1 MRSQVNTFFFTFL
14 FLRCISFAQNESV
27 SNILKFNDNDTLGVK
42 LLLKGAEYNAEK
54 NDLPYY
60 SVTKNS
66 AKARFYKAQLID
78 IKYKVV
84 SESQNSFIQK
94 HFGKF
99 LTAEFELID
108 KSGIAKN
115 NRINQYHI
123 IPFRIN
129 KNNKVEELLNYSVS
143 WAEIPQSAKN
153 QKETTTSDFKS
164 SSVLASG
171 EWYKIG
177 ITQTGIHKITREL
190 LVKMGVN
197 TTNLNP
203 NKIRVFGN
211 GGKMLPELNSASR
224 IDDLEENPVQV
235 VAQQTSN
242 FGNAD
247 YILFYATNT
256 NEWIKTNSVTG
267 LKYRVIKNLYCDT
280 SFYFINISN
289 SDSKKINSKNS
300 LSQTPNVSTTS
311 YDYYNYHE
319 EDITNFGKSGRNFY
333 GERFDIITNYNFT
346 WNDGDF
352 ITEDSLIAETRI
364 VATGKENSFFTISGN
379 GLSSELKID
388 GYNTDQLH
396 SDYALANQINSYAL
410 NNSSGLISVNV
421 TKLSP
426 KTVGNLDKL
435 TVNARRALVLT
446 NKQFTFRDSRISKAG
461 NICRFNLNTGSNTG
475 YSIWNVSEP
484 LNPFIQLLNSGANS
498 FVAEANFT
506 NEYCI
511 APTNDY
517 YTPTFVSKI
526 ANQNLHGITQADYL
540 IITHPLFIREAQRL
554 GAFHQQKDG
563 LTYAVATT
571 EQIYNEFSS
580 GRPDI
585 CGIRDFIRM
594 LYTKNID
601 LGKEVK
607 YVLLMGDGSFRNKS
621 KNLVNNSNLIPTYQ
635 SHESLSDT
643 RSVALDDFYGLMDDN
658 EGYLAEHVGRVD
670 IGVGRFTCRTVTEVQ
685 SIINKIENYYK
696 KDQSFEMTNSTKISY
711 SESNSGVMGDWR
723 NWLLFLAD
731 DEDGALHMTQSDG
744 LTRVVANESAA
755 YNFDKIF
762 IDAYQRTSS
771 PGGYR
776 YLDASNDFVK
786 RLKKGALI
794 FNYTGHGGEVG
805 LTSERMVDLDMINK
819 LDNFSKLP
827 LFITAT
833 CEFSRYDDPG
843 RTSAGEL
850 CLINPNGG
858 AIAMLTTCRIAYADK
873 NENLNIILLRNLFK
887 RDANGRPP
895 RLGDVM
901 QETKSQLAQSI
912 YYANFH
918 LLGDPALTLAYPE
931 MNVVTN
937 KINSKIVDT
946 TRIDSLTAL
955 SKITISGFIAD
966 KNGNKLTSFNGLVYP
981 TVFDKE
987 QNIICLANSDDS
999 RVNIGT
1005 NEDPIYVP
1013 FDFNLQKNILYRG
1026 KVQVINGDFSFT
1038 FVVPKDISFSPGPG
1052 KITYYATNGQT
1063 DASGIHSRLMVGGAS
1078 QNSIVDNDGPEIGLF
1093 MNDKSFANG
1102 GFTNENPIFYADLVD
1117 STGINTVGTGLG
1129 HDLTVILDEKSS
1141 KPIVLNDYYEAN
1153 LNSYQSGRI
1162 RYPFEKLEEGPH
1174 QLSFK
1179 AWDIQNNSS
1188 SAVLDFVVAPSAEL
1202 ALEHVLNYPNPFTT
1216 YTKFMFQHNQGCAP
1230 LKVVV
1235 QVYTVTGKVVKTIQK
1250 TVECE
1255 GTIPGSID
1263 WDGKDDYGSRLGR
1276 GVYIYKLA
1284 ILNPDN
1290 KKAEKIEKLVI
1301 LN

>member
-1 MRSQVNTFFFTFL
+1 MRSSFNIFL
-14 FLRCISFAQNESV
+14 LMFCFSFSVSFSQNELV
-27 SNILKFNDNDTLGVK
+27 SNILKVNDNDTTSVK
-42 LLLKGAEYNAEK
+42 LQLKGAEYSAEK

-60 SVTKNS
+60 SVTKVS
-66 AKARFYKAQLID
+66 TKQQYFKAQLID
-78 IKYKVV
+78 VKYKIV
-84 SESQNSFIQK
+84 SESQNAFIQK
-94 HFGKF
+94 HFRQF
-99 LTAEFELID
+99 LSSEFDLID
-108 KSGIAKN
+108 KTGLAKN
-115 NRINQYHI
+115 NRINQFHI

-129 KNNKVEELLNYSVS
+129 KNNKVEELLSYSVNWVDIS
-143 WAEIPQSAKN
+143 SSAKN
-153 QKETTTSDFKS
+153 QKETTNSDFKT

-171 EWYKIG
+171 DWYKIG

-197 TTNLNP
+197 TANLNP

-211 GGKMLPELNSASR
+211 GGKMLPELNSAPR

-247 YILFYATNT
+247 YILFYATGT
-256 NEWIKTNSVTG
+256 NEWIKTNSATG
-267 LKYRVIKNLYCDT
+267 LKYRVIKNLYSDT
-280 SFYFINISN
+280 SFYFINISSN
-289 SDSKKINSKNS
+289 DSKKINSKNS
-300 LSQTPNVSTTS
+300 LSQTPNVSSNS
-311 YDYYNYHE
+311 YDYYNFHE
-319 EDITNFGKSGRNFY
+319 EEITNFGRSGRNFY
-333 GERFDIITNYNFT
+333 GERFDITTSYNFS
-346 WNDGDF
+346 WNDGDYV
-352 ITEDSLIAETRI
+352 TGDSLIAETRI
-364 VATGKENSFFTISGN
+364 VATGRENSIFGINGN

-388 GYNTDQLH
+388 GYNTGQLH
-396 SDYALANQINSYAL
+396 SDYALANQINSHSL
-410 NNSSGLISVNV
+410 NNNSSLISINIS
-421 TKLSP
+421 KLSP
-426 KTVGNLDKL
+426 KTIGYLDKI
-435 TVNARRALVLT
+435 TINARRTLALT
-446 NKQFTFRDSRISKAG
+446 NKQFCFRDSRISKAG
-461 NICRFNLNTGSNTG
+461 NICSFNLNTGANSNF
-475 YSIWNVSEP
+475 SVWNVSDP
-484 LNPFIQLLNSGANS
+484 LNPFVQLLNAGSNS

-511 APTNDY
+511 APTFDY
-517 YTPTFVSKI
+517 FSPTFVSKI
-526 ANQNLHGITQADYL
+526 ANQNLHAIAQADYL
-540 IITHPLFIREAQRL
+540 IVTHPLFLREAQRL

-563 LTYAVATT
+563 LSYAVATT

-585 CGIRDFIRM
+585 CAIRDFIRM
-594 LYTKNID
+594 LYTKNLD
-601 LGKEVK
+601 AGKEVK
-607 YVLLMGDGSFRNKS
+607 YVLLMGDGSFKNKS
-621 KNLVNNSNLIPTYQ
+621 KNLINNSNLIPTYQ
-635 SHESLSDT
+635 SQESLSDT

-670 IGVGRFTCRTVTEVQ
+670 IGVGRFTCRTVSEVQ

-696 KDQSFEMTNSTKISY
+696 KDQSFEITNSTKISY

-723 NWLLFLAD
+723 NWLIFLAD
-731 DEDGALHMTQSDG
+731 DEDGALHMSQSDG
-744 LTRVVANESAA
+744 LTRVVANESPA

-850 CLINPNGG
+850 CLQNPNGG

-901 QETKSQLAQSI
+901 QQTKSQLAQSI

-931 MNVVTN
+931 MNVVTD
-937 KINSKIVDT
+937 KINSKTVDT

-966 KNGNKLTSFNGLVYP
+966 NNGNKQTSFNGLVYP

-987 QNIICLANSDDS
+987 QNIVCLANSDDS
-999 RVNIGT
+999 RINIGT
-1005 NEDPIYVP
+1005 FEDPIYIP

-1052 KITYYATNGQT
+1052 KISYYATNGQT
-1063 DASGIHSRLMVGGAS
+1063 DANGIHSKLMVGGAS
-1078 QNSIVDNDGPEIGLF
+1078 QNTLTDNEGPEIGLF

-1117 STGINTVGTGLG
+1117 SSGINTVGTGLG
-1129 HDLTVILDEKSS
+1129 HDLTVILDEKSNR
-1141 KPIVLNDYYEAN
+1141 PIVLNDYYEAN

-1162 RYPFEKLEEGPH
+1162 RYPFDKIEVGPH

-1188 SAVLDFVVAPSAEL
+1188 SSVLDFVVAPSAEL
-1202 ALEHVLNYPNPFTT
+1202 ALEHVLNYPNPFTNH
-1216 YTKFMFQHNQGCAP
+1216 TKFMFQHNQGCAP

-1235 QVYTVTGKVVKTIQK
+1235 QVYTVTGKIVKTIQK

>member
-1 MRSQVNTFFFTFL
+1 MRFRFNNFFFIFTISFS
-14 FLRCISFAQNESV
+14 ISFAQNESV
-27 SNILKFNDNDTLGVK
+27 SNILKVNNNDTSGVR
-42 LLLKGAEYNAEK
+42 LLLKGAEYDADK

-60 SVTKNS
+60 SVTKIS
-66 AKARFYKAQLID
+66 TKAQFYKAQLID
-78 IKYKVV
+78 IKFRVV
-84 SESQNSFIQK
+84 SESQNAFIQK
-94 HFGKF
+94 HFKQF
-99 LTAEFELID
+99 LSNDFELID
-108 KSGIAKN
+108 KTGIAKS

-123 IPFRIN
+123 IPFRVN
-129 KNNKVEELLNYSVS
+129 KNNKVEELLSYSINWVI
-143 WAEIPQSAKN
+143 EKIPAKN
-153 QKETTTSDFKS
+153 QIETTNLDFKT

-171 EWYKIG
+171 DWYKIG

-197 TTNLNP
+197 TSNLNP

-235 VAQQTSN
+235 VAQQSSS
-242 FGNAD
+242 FGSAD

-256 NEWIKTNSVTG
+256 NEWVKTNSATG
-267 LKYRVIKNLYCDT
+267 LKYRVIKNLYSDT

-289 SDSKKINSKNS
+289 NDSKKINSKSS

-311 YDYYNYHE
+311 YDYFNFHE

-333 GERFDIITNYNFT
+333 GERFDITTSYNFS

-352 ITEDSLIAETRI
+352 IIGDSLIAETRI
-364 VATGKENSFFTISGN
+364 VATGKENSIFSISGN
-379 GLSSELKID
+379 GISSELKID

-396 SDYALANQINSYAL
+396 SDYALANQINSYSS
-410 NNSSGLISVNV
+410 NSNSSLISINIS
-421 TKLSP
+421 KLSA

-435 TVNARRALVLT
+435 TINARRALNLT
-446 NKQFTFRDSRISKAG
+446 NKQFNFRDSRISKVG
-461 NICRFNLNTGSNTG
+461 NICSFNLNTNANSSF
-475 YSIWNVSEP
+475 SIWNVSEP
-484 LNPFIQLLNSGANS
+484 LNPFIQLLNSGSSS

-511 APTNDY
+511 APTSDY
-517 YTPTFVSKI
+517 YSPTFVSKI
-526 ANQNLHGITQADYL
+526 ANQNLHGIAQADYL
-540 IITHPLFIREAQRL
+540 IVTHPLFLREAQRL

-563 LTYAVATT
+563 LTFAVATT

-580 GRPDI
+580 GRPDVS
-585 CGIRDFIRM
+585 GIRDFIRM
-594 LYTKNID
+594 LYIKNLD
-601 LGKEVK
+601 AGKEVK

-621 KNLVNNSNLIPTYQ
+621 KNLINNSNLIPTYQ

-670 IGVGRFTCRTVTEVQ
+670 IGVGRFTCRTVSEVQ

-696 KDQSFEMTNSTKISY
+696 KDPSFEITNSTKISY

-731 DEDGALHMTQSDG
+731 DEDGALHMIQSDG
-744 LTRVVANESAA
+744 LTRVVANETPA

-850 CLINPNGG
+850 CLLNPNGG

-887 RDANGRPP
+887 RNANGRPP

-901 QETKSQLAQSI
+901 QQTKSQLAQSI

-931 MNVVTN
+931 MNVITRE
-937 KINSKIVDT
+937 INFKAVDT

-955 SKITISGFIAD
+955 SKITVSGFIAD
-966 KNGNKLTSFNGLVYP
+966 NNGNKQTSFNGIIFP

-987 QNIICLANSDDS
+987 QNIVCLANSDDS

-1005 NEDPIYVP
+1005 FEDPIYVP
-1013 FDFNLQKNILYRG
+1013 FDFKLQKNILYRG
-1026 KVQVINGDFSFT
+1026 KVQVMNGDFSFT

-1078 QNSIVDNDGPEIGLF
+1078 LNSLTDNEGPEIGLF
-1093 MNDKSFANG
+1093 INDKNFTNG

-1117 STGINTVGTGLG
+1117 SSGINTVGTGLG
-1129 HDLTVILDEKSS
+1129 HDLTVILDEKSN

-1162 RYPFEKLEEGPH
+1162 RYPFEKIEEGPH

-1188 SAVLDFVVAPSAEL
+1188 SSVLDFVVSPSAEL
-1202 ALEHVLNYPNPFTT
+1202 ALGHVLNYPNPFTN

-1230 LKVVV
+1230 LKVIV
-1235 QVYTVTGKVVKTIQK
+1235 QIYTVTGKIVKTIQK